1 MSESRDI
8 ESREIESTATENA
21 AVWRRLVATG
31 IDFVAVP
38 AMSFLVMW
46 VSGVMEHAAA
56 YAGNQPLIRGIGLGI
71 VGYLILNGW
80 LLASRGQTLGKWCTG
95 IKLVGKD
102 GNKPA
107 WWRLIFIRA
116 LFFPLLYL
124 PLLYAVFGLFALLPL
139 IDVLHALRADR
150 RCLHDMAAGTRVVV
164 SK

>member
-1 MSESRDI
+1 MSVSTDT
-8 ESREIESTATENA
+8 ESTATENA
-21 AVWRRLVATG
+21 PVWRRIIATG
-31 IDFVAVP
+31 IDFILVP

-56 YAGNQPLIRGIGLGI
+56 YAGNQPLIRGIGLGV

-80 LLASRGQTLGKWCTG
+80 LLVSRGQTLGKWLTK
-95 IKLVGKD
+95 IKLINED

-116 LFFPLLYL
+116 LFFPLMYL
-124 PLLYAVFGLFALLPL
+124 PLLYSVFGLFALLPL
-139 IDVLHALRADR
+139 VDVLHALRPDR

-164 SK
+164 S